1 MKKIFIVFL
10 LLCAILTLGACTP
23 QKKTAT
29 INLYYNN
36 EDNSKILVEKRTVEV
51 PKGKTLP
58 QVAVEELL
66 KGPQK
71 EGLRSNIP
79 EGTKLLELKVEN
91 KQATVNFSKEFRKF
105 PGVMA
110 ESFAVISVV
119 NTLTD
124 LSDIEKV
131 FILVEGEELVAPS
144 GAPYGPL
151 KKYDIEKINQD
162 LDKVAVTLYFAGEN
176 AMYLEPEVREVQ
188 KGDKPIEQIVVEE
201 LIKGPTKPGLFRT
214 IPEGTRLLSIEVKDG
229 IAYVNFSKEFKENHW
244 GGSTG
249 EAMTINSVVNSL
261 TELPGIEKVQFLI
274 EGKKEETLAGHV
286 MLDQPFSRN
295 ENIIKKE

>member
-1 MKKIFIVFL
+1 MKKILAVCL
-10 LLCAILTLGACTP
+10 LLCLLATLAACAP
-23 QKKTAT
+23 GKRTAR

-36 EDNSKILVEKRTVEV
+36 EDNSKILIEERTVEV
-51 PKGKTLP
+51 PQGKTLP

-66 KGPQK
+66 KGPKK
-71 EGLRSNIP
+71 EGLKSNIP
-79 EGTKLLELKVEN
+79 GNTKLLGIKVED
-91 KQATVNFSKEFRKF
+91 KQATVNFSKEFGSF

-119 NTLTD
+119 NTLAD
-124 LSDIEKV
+124 LPDIEKV
-131 FILVEGEELVAPS
+131 LILVEGKELTAPS

-151 KKYDIEKINQD
+151 ARYDIEKINRD
-162 LDKVAVTLYFAGEN
+162 LNKVAVTLYFTDEN
-176 AMYLEPEVREVQ
+176 AMYLEPEVREVER
-188 KGDKPIEQIVVEE
+188 GEKPLEQIVVEE
-201 LIKGPTKPGLFRT
+201 LIKGPTKPGLSRT
-214 IPEGTRLLSIEVKDG
+214 IPEGTKLLSIEVKDG

-274 EGKKEETLAGHV
+274 EGKKEGTLAGH
-286 MLDQPFSRN
+286 MIFNEPFSRN
-295 ENIIKKE
+295 ENIIKKK

>member
-1 MKKIFIVFL
+1 MKKITAVCL
-10 LLCAILTLGACTP
+10 LLCLLAILAACMP
-23 QKKTAT
+23 GKRTAR

-36 EDNSKILVEKRTVEV
+36 EDNSEILVEERTVQM
-51 PKGKTLP
+51 PRGKTLS

-66 KGPQK
+66 KGPTK
-71 EGLRSNIP
+71 EGLKSNIP
-79 EGTKLLELKVEN
+79 KGTRLLELKVDN
-91 KQATVNFSKEFRKF
+91 KQATVNFSKEFARF

-110 ESFAVISVV
+110 ESFVVISVV
-119 NTLTD
+119 NTLAD
-124 LSDIEKV
+124 LPEIEKV
-131 FILVEGEELVAPS
+131 LILVEGKELIAPS
-144 GAPYGPL
+144 GNPYGPL
-151 KKYDIEKINQD
+151 GRYDIEKINRD
-162 LDKVAVTLYFAGEN
+162 LNKVAVTLYFTGEN

-188 KGDKPIEQIVVEE
+188 KDGRPLEQIVVEE

-214 IPEGTRLLSIEVKDG
+214 IPEGTKLLSIEVKDG

-249 EAMTINSVVNSL
+249 EAHTINSVVNSL

-274 EGKKEETLAGHV
+274 EGKKEDTLAGH
-286 MLDQPFSRN
+286 MIFDEPFSRN